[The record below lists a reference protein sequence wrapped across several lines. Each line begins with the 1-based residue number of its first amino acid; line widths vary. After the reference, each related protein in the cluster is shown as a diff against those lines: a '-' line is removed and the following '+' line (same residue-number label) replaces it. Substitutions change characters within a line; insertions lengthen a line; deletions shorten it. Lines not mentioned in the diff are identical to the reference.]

1 MAVCECRDVTRPLVE
16 GIGGVFLDSNDAAAL
31 ADWYRRHLGID
42 FQENPDERSYYVVFR
57 TRDLLTGEIRENPV
71 FAISPAEGR
80 LAPPDERGFVINFR
94 VADLDRTLADL
105 ADHGVAVE
113 PDQIVWEGGKHG
125 WIRDLDGNRV
135 ELYEELP
142 LAPDSPYRPTE

>member
-1 MAVCECRDVTRPLVE
+1 VE
-16 GIGGVFLDSNDAAAL
+16 GIGGVFLESSDAAAL
-31 ADWYRRHLGID
+31 AGWYRHHLGID
-42 FQENPDERSYYVVFR
+42 FQEHPDEQSHYVVFR
-57 TRDLLTGEIRENPV
+57 TRDLHTGQVRENPV

-80 LAPPDERGFVINFR
+80 VAPADERGFVVNLR
-94 VADLDRTLADL
+94 VADLDRTLTEL
-105 ADHGVAVE
+105 AAGGITIEKDRV
-113 PDQIVWEGGKHG
+113 VWEGGKHG